1 MSRSEHTESLGLATA
16 SVDHRID
23 LVFIWDTLSQ
33 NELTFSMRLLIR
45 YPFVMMGNNKQQK
58 GKQRKQGDGE
68 RLRRGSMNTGRAG
81 EARAQDPR
89 HRSHR
94 DLELLSIFLFCS
106 FHHTPDNLKVLHDSV

>member
-81 EARAQDPR
+81 EARTHDTGVTVTWNCSRSLCSALSTTPR
-89 HRSHR
+89 
-94 DLELLSIFLFCS
+94 II
-106 FHHTPDNLKVLHDSV
+106 